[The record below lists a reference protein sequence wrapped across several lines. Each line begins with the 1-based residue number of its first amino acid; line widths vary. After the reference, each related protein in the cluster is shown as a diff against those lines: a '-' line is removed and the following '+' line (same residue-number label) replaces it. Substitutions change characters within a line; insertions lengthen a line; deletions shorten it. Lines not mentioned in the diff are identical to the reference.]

1 MSENQKKNYVGRIVD
16 WNKQAPIRA
25 AKVTFD
31 HNDGT
36 SIVSYTDLEGIYRF
50 SAKPDSNGVIQGQI
64 TVEANGYQTYK
75 TSMKLSEDNKDFG
88 DITIVQG
95 SSKTDTENIE
105 HISSAS
111 NKPDNTN
118 KTDNT
123 NKPDNENKPDNTNKS
138 NSTNRTNTEID
149 KLVPILIALMVTF
162 FTFTTFAIVSAMRK
176 ERLNRRDNYINFHQL
191 PINQVKL
198 RSNVKG

>member
-16 WNKQAPIRA
+16 WSKQAPIRA
-25 AKVTFD
+25 AKVTFEN
-31 HNDGT
+31 NDGT
-36 SIVSYTDLEGIYRF
+36 SIVCYTDLEGIYRF

-95 SSKTDTENIE
+95 STKNDTVNQNIE
-105 HISSAS
+105 HTSSTS
-111 NKPDNTN
+111 NKTENTNKPDNTN
-118 KTDNT
+118 KT
-123 NKPDNENKPDNTNKS
+123 ENTNKS

-149 KLVPILIALMVTF
+149 KLVPILIALMVVF

-176 ERLNRRDNYINFHQL
+176 ERFNRRDNYINFHQL
-191 PINQVKL
+191 PINQVKF
-198 RSNVKG
+198 RSKVRG